1 MYEFLKILLPVAEKI
16 CNIRDVVMQENNP
29 YTGKRITIKGVDAEN
44 RSFELR
50 LTIEDPETS
59 EEE

>member
-1 MYEFLKILLPVAEKI
+1 MYEFLKMLLPVAEKI
-16 CNIRDVVMQENNP
+16 CNIRKVTMQENYL
-29 YTGKRITIKGVDAEN
+29 YTGKRIEIEGVDSEN

-50 LTIEDPETS
+50 MTIKDNETG